1 MTGMGEDV
9 QDVGRVLLVGV
20 TVIVVLD
27 RLAAASPEIAGL
39 MGGLAAAMAVA
50 VAILLSKPSF

>member
-1 MTGMGEDV
+1 MDEDI
-9 QDVGRVLLVGV
+9 QEVGRVLLVGA

-39 MGGLAAAMAVA
+39 LGGLAAAMAAA
-50 VAILLSKPSF
+50 VAILLSKPSL